1 MFVRDAADVEA
12 TTVGAAEG
20 AEKAVLIG
28 EDEGAPNFAL
38 REFTLAAGG
47 SIPKHT
53 NAIEH
58 VQYVLAGSYTVGAG
72 EGDMASERQ
81 VTPGDALLIPAGE
94 VHWYRNEGDT
104 PVRFLCTVP
113 HGDDEIQMLND

>member
-12 TTVGAAEG
+12 TAVDAAEG

-28 EDEGAPNFAL
+28 ADEGAPNFAL

-58 VQYVLAGSYTVGAG
+58 VQYVLEGTYTVGAG
-72 EGDMASERQ
+72 KGEMASERQ
-81 VTPGDALLIPAGE
+81 VSPGDALLIPAGE
-94 VHWYRNEGDT
+94 VHWYRNEGDD
-104 PVRFLCTVP
+104 PVRFLCSVP
-113 HGDDEIQMLND
+113 HGDDEIRVLDD